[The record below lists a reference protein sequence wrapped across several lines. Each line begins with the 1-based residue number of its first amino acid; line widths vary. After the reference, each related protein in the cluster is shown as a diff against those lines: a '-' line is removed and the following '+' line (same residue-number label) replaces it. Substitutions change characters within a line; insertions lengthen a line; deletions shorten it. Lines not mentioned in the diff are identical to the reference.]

1 MSYDVRVVYLLR
13 CRHLQQMN
21 TLERHFSRYNNIHI
35 TALPIPISF
44 RIVTIIRPSA
54 PFSPFLINFKHETN
68 NHSWPQGSK
77 R

>member
-1 MSYDVRVVYLLR
+1 MSYDVRVAYLLR

-44 RIVTIIRPSA
+44 RIVTVPQLFA
-54 PFSPFLINFKHETN
+54 PPLPFLRF
-68 NHSWPQGSK
+68 
-77 R
+77 